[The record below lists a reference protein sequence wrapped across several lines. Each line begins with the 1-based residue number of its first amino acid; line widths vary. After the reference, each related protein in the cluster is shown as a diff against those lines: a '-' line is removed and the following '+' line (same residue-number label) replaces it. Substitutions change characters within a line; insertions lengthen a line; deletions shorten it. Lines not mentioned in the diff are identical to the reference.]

1 MKWRTPRLEHYITGE
16 GYTGPRFKNEKEIL
30 FQITQGLTHLHGL
43 NIVHRDLKP
52 VNILVYVPPSGGNE
66 EQHKPP
72 IIKLAD
78 FDISK
83 TLMPDKEDY
92 TNTSQTNPSGT
103 KGWMAPEVYQSNRFD
118 LKVDIWSLGL
128 IFAYT
133 LSEGKH
139 PFGNHPIERML
150 RIMRSESM
158 LLSNEDLKEPYC
170 NDGLAFEL
178 IKCMLKT
185 EPEDRPTVN
194 EVLNRPFFQK
204 PKRKLDEVSM
214 INNQLDCFYY
224 KRMEK
229 KVLLPQLLK
238 K

>member
-1 MKWRTPRLEHYITGE
+1 M
-16 GYTGPRFKNEKEIL
+16 
-30 FQITQGLTHLHGL
+30 THLHGL

-83 TLMPDKEDY
+83 ILIPDKEDY

-118 LKVDIWSLGL
+118 LKVDIFSLGL

-133 LSEGKH
+133 LSKGNEH
-139 PFGNHPIERML
+139 PFGNDPDEWAFLIKKKEHIKMVR
-150 RIMRSESM
+150 
-158 LLSNEDLKEPYC
+158 NDLKKPYSE
-170 NDGLAFEL
+170 NNETMDL
-178 IKCMLKT
+178 IKLMLAID
-185 EPEDRPTVN
+185 PEGRPTATEIENNLFFPVRTIFILHFLPIYY
-194 EVLNRPFFQK
+194 LNLSFF
-204 PKRKLDEVSM
+204 
-214 INNQLDCFYY
+214 
-224 KRMEK
+224 
-229 KVLLPQLLK
+229 LPYLVFEISNFIG
-238 K
+238 